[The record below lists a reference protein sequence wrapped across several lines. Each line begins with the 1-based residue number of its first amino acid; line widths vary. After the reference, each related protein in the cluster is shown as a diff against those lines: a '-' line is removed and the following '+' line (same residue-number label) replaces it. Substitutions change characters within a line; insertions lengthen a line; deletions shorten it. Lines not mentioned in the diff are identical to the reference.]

1 MPQPPSL
8 KLWGRY
14 NAGQCD
20 STSELWQVLVRRGWW
35 LWAQCPGLGVVRL
48 RQLQQLAAASE
59 VDLEVLWHWPLP
71 KLSAAL
77 AWPQGVLL
85 AVDRHRR
92 SCAARQTLAIP
103 DQVILPM
110 DDAWPEGF
118 RRLERPPLMTFW
130 QGDQALL
137 PLLSAGQAVAVV
149 GSRRASRH
157 ALQAAELLG
166 RALAMA
172 GWPVVSGLAE
182 GVDASAHK
190 GCLAVGGQPVA
201 VLGTPLNRA
210 YPAEHL
216 NLQARVAQ
224 QGLLLSELSP
234 GTRVQRS
241 SFARRNRLLVAI
253 ARHVVVVECPE
264 GSGAL
269 LTAEAAVRQG
279 RSLSVMPADAL
290 RPAARGS
297 NRLLREGAQPLLDP
311 ESWVA
316 GLGMGPLATPSRVS
330 TTPENNGVSARAN
343 PLEHHDPALLALL
356 DDGAS
361 LPQLAHALQRSSV
374 ALAEDLVQ
382 LELEGVVVAEPG
394 MRWRLA

>member
-1 MPQPPSL
+1 M
-8 KLWGRY
+8 
-14 NAGQCD
+14 
-20 STSELWQVLVRRGWW
+20 LVRRGWW

-48 RQLQQLAAASE
+48 RQLQQLAAAFE

-166 RALAMA
+166 RALARA

-210 YPAEHL
+210 YPTEHL

-234 GTRVQRS
+234 GARVQRS

-330 TTPENNGVSARAN
+330 TTPQNNGVSARAN
-343 PLEHHDPALLALL
+343 RLEHHDPALLALL